1 MEKEMSREERL
12 DYLKKKIDKRIY
24 KTKEPKVSLNNKF
37 LFVIHILVEFG
48 IILNLVSTGLSAGR
62 NTLLIFAIV
71 WAVAGLI
78 VCTVTYIKNN
88 KNPIFSKICLVQFIV
103 LYFVAILANGNS
115 SLNTMCIPLLVSTM
129 PFMNKKQ
136 MNWSCI
142 AVGAANVVIYFFDG

>member
-24 KTKEPKVSLNNKF
+24 KTKEPKVSLNNKL

-62 NTLLIFAIV
+62 NALLIVAIV

-103 LYFVAILANGNS
+103 LNFVAI
-115 SLNTMCIPLLVSTM
+115 
-129 PFMNKKQ
+129 
-136 MNWSCI
+136 
-142 AVGAANVVIYFFDG
+142 